1 MLNKIV
7 VYGKYHNF
15 VYDLAKLSLNIFNY
29 VVSCNLKRVCCNLDT
44 SLSQK

>member
-29 VVSCNLKRVCCNLDT
+29 VWLRNLKRVCCNLDVSPFT
-44 SLSQK
+44 K